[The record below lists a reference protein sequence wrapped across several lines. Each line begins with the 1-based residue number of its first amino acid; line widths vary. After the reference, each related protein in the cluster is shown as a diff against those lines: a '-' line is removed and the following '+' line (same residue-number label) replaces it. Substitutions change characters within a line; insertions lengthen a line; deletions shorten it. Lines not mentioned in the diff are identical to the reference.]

1 MMMDVQHIVSLLAP
15 LKQQGMSPL
24 QAVNALLSQASAG
37 DGSVALVVP
46 HEAIIASSEAVARA
60 LTQVFVPLSPAEL
73 AMILHESYPA
83 LSALDIGN
91 VILAAEVFPDT
102 PAAVMLSALTG
113 AGFDANTAADAVNVL
128 YPITVSVQSNQPWQ
142 ATGLHV
148 TGRQDTQ
155 ISAQGSWTANPAT
168 GMVGPAG
175 NRAFIA
181 KPGYTLPG
189 APEGA
194 LVARIGDNAPFLVGT
209 LGQAPVGQSGQMHLC
224 INDDVNGIYGAGL
237 KDNHGTLEVHIVTQP
252 S

>member
-1 MMMDVQHIVSLLAP
+1 
-15 LKQQGMSPL
+15 MSPL

-60 LTQVFVPLSPAEL
+60 LTQVFAPLNPAEL

-128 YPITVSVQSNQPWQ
+128 YPITVTVQSTSP
-142 ATGLHV
+142 G
-148 TGRQDTQ
+148 
-155 ISAQGSWTANPAT
+155 
-168 GMVGPAG
+168 
-175 NRAFIA
+175 
-181 KPGYTLPG
+181 KPPG
-189 APEGA
+189 CMSQ
-194 LVARIGDNAPFLVGT
+194 VARPHKSAHRAHGPPTPQPAWWAPLATEHSSPNPGIPC
-209 LGQAPVGQSGQMHLC
+209 PVHRKVRWSP
-224 INDDVNGIYGAGL
+224 GL
-237 KDNHGTLEVHIVTQP
+237 ATMRL
-252 S
+252 SW